1 MLTRLLWNPRWNETL
16 FLVSCA
22 ERLVDQPTAHSENEI
37 FARIAADLARDPGAA
52 ALPAWLTFR
61 LLFLSREGETVTGE
75 VLFQSQPRRWTAA
88 P

>member
-1 MLTRLLWNPRWNETL
+1 MLAQLLWNPRWNETL

-37 FARIAADLARDPGAA
+37 FARIAADLARGPEAA

-61 LLFLSREGETVTGE
+61 LTFLSREGETIAGE
-75 VLFQSQPRRWTAA
+75 VLFQSQPRRRPAA